1 MSLFSRMMN
10 IGKGLIRKASQAA
23 DEVIDELETNSGVEK
38 AAAAHLER
46 VRQRA
51 RDIDAESK
59 DTESQDVE
67 SNDAES
73 KDAES
78 KDAGYGVAKSFNGT
92 IQDDDEADEEVKN
105 HLDRVRKRTL

>member
-1 MSLFSRMMN
+1 MMN

-23 DEVIDELETNSGVEK
+23 DEVIDELETNSGVEQ

-59 DTESQDVE
+59 DV
-67 SNDAES
+67 ES

-78 KDAGYGVAKSFNGT
+78 KDAGYGVAKSSNGT
-92 IQDDDEADEEVKN
+92 IQDDDEAEEEVKN
-105 HLDRVRKRTL
+105 HVDRVRKRTL